1 MKERNAGFLRFH
13 VSVTPQLELLL
24 QMCRGQGAICSG
36 GRLMS
41 HNPLQPLP
49 VIPYPGKS
57 HLKVQGDIQGVF
69 FLS

>member
-24 QMCRGQGAICSG
+24 QMCREQGAICSG

-41 HNPLQPLP
+41 HNPLQTLP
-49 VIPYPGKS
+49 VIPYPGKEPFES
-57 HLKVQGDIQGVF
+57 TR
-69 FLS
+69 